1 MDLILEYI
9 SFLLE
14 YREGIPVIQSIFS
27 VFSVLLSKPCTMHR
41 TTPPRFSNL
50 KYFI

>member
-14 YREGIPVIQSIFS
+14 YWEIIPVIHSILL
-27 VFSVLLSKPCTMHR
+27 VLLRKRCTMHR
-41 TTPPRFSNL
+41 TTPPHFQ
-50 KYFI
+50 I

>member
-14 YREGIPVIQSIFS
+14 YREGTPVIQSI
-27 VFSVLLSKPCTMHR
+27 FSVLLSKPCTMHR
-41 TTPPRFSNL
+41 TTPPFFKFR
-50 KYFI
+50 I